1 MRRCCFGVV
10 VLAMISWSG
19 TASATW
25 SVVAVDPVTGEAGG
39 AAATCTP
46 WAAAIIGVVPGKG
59 VIVTQA
65 QSNKTARRLGEKL
78 LQEDMPP
85 SAIIAAITHPEF
97 DPNYNRQQHGIASLV
112 AGGRTAG
119 FTGRRTAAYTG
130 DLQGTHVSVQGNI
143 LTGLDVL
150 TAGLE
155 AFEAAEND
163 PENTFADRLLKALEA
178 GAEKGGD
185 RRCGDQTALSAYLVV
200 YEKDDPPGQP
210 SLEFSAS
217 QLIRGG
223 ESAVKLLRE
232 KYDCFR
238 QEKTE

>member
-1 MRRCCFGVV
+1 MRWLFIGAVI
-10 VLAMISWSG
+10 LAAISWSG
-19 TASATW
+19 EASATW
-25 SVVAVDPVTGEAGG
+25 SVVAVDPATGEAGG

-78 LQEDMPP
+78 LQEDMLPG
-85 SAIIAAITHPEF
+85 AIITAITQPEF
-97 DPNYNRQQHGIASLV
+97 DPKYKRQQHGIASLG
-112 AGGRTAG
+112 AGGKTAG

-143 LTGLDVL
+143 LTGPDVL

-163 PENTFADRLLKALEA
+163 PANTFADRLLKALEA
-178 GAEKGGD
+178 GADKGGD

-200 YEKDDPPGQP
+200 YEKDDLPGQP
-210 SLEFSAS
+210 SLELSAS

-223 ESAVKLLRE
+223 ESAVKLLRKKFE
-232 KYDCFR
+232 QLR
-238 QEKTE
+238 LEHSE